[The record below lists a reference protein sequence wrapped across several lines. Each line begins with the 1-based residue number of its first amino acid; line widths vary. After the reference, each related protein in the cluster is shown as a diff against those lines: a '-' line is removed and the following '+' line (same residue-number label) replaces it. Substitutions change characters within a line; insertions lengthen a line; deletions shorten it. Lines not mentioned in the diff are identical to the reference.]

1 MCEGQY
7 VSTSA
12 HWPIWTLFPFVLQ
25 GPTISVV
32 ENLACKIK
40 PCCVTVNPFIPG
52 EVTIA
57 METGSLYLWSENAS
71 LQVVKKCSA
80 FIPKDFDWYFCEFGT
95 HPRQILYCNKTNVE
109 LLDLRVLL
117 TLAPATC
124 KSYILTLSHPEA
136 LP

>member
-1 MCEGQY
+1 M
-7 VSTSA
+7 
-12 HWPIWTLFPFVLQ
+12 
-25 GPTISVV
+25 
-32 ENLACKIK
+32 
-40 PCCVTVNPFIPG
+40 NPFIPG

-80 FIPKDFDWYFCEFGT
+80 CVPEDFDWYFCEFGT

-124 KSYILTLSHPEA
+124 KGYICSNFGNIISLNFTTSLI
-136 LP
+136 LGQFLWW